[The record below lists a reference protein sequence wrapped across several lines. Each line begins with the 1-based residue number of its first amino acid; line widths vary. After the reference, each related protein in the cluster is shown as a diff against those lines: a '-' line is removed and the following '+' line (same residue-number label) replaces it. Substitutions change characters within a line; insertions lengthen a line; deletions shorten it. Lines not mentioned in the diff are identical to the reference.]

1 MVYLSTLSGKDKEGG
16 CFHKVLTC
24 LADTPKKR
32 SPCPSHIT
40 AKRSLI
46 QRVLISERTI
56 FRTTIK
62 KSANECNVSH
72 FVLLNPHN
80 ISLGYGELA

>member
-16 CFHKVLTC
+16 CLHKGPAC
-24 LADTPKKR
+24 LADTPKEPI
-32 SPCPSHIT
+32 PCPSHIT

-46 QRVLISERTI
+46 QRVLISERTV
-56 FRTTIK
+56 FRTTVK
-62 KSANECNVSH
+62 TSADECNILH